1 MIRPVY
7 ITVMLDALIFLYTVR
22 LVAAGGSLTYFFAF
36 ALGRVLGVFLGNI
49 IDNKLALGTIEITVN
64 KHLDEGMMLADTLR
78 DKGYSVTTFKGYGIE
93 GKERLVLSI
102 VIPRKHLAELKHIL
116 YADGRVNMSVKDVS
130 KTYGK
135 VGKLILVE

>member
-22 LVAAGGSLTYFFAF
+22 LVAAGGELTYFFAF
-36 ALGRVLGVFLGNI
+36 ALGRVCGVFLGNI

-78 DKGYSVTTFKGYGIE
+78 DKGYSVTTFKGYGME

-102 VIPRKHLAELKHIL
+102 VTPRKRLAEVTDIL
-116 YADGRVNMSVKDVS
+116 HSDGKVNMSVKDIT

-135 VGKLILVE
+135 VGKLTFAD